1 MKTKLTFIVALLLTT
16 TLQLPAFSSTVAN
29 DDPTAVTLTEAELKT
44 AIEDLSTRVEMLKEA
59 KKNAINRAEKKQI
72 RSEIRDIKKEAKQ
85 LKQQAN
91 GGIYIG
97 AGALVVIVLVLLL
110 L

>member
-1 MKTKLTFIVALLLTT
+1 MKTKLTFIVAVLMMT
-16 TLQLPAFSSTVAN
+16 TLQFSAFSATTPGDEPAA
-29 DDPTAVTLTEAELKT
+29 PMTEAELNT
-44 AIEDLSTRVEMLKEA
+44 AIVDLSARVDVLKEA
-59 KKNAINRAEKKQI
+59 KKNATTQAEKKQI

-97 AGALVVIVLVLLL
+97 AGALLVLVIVLLL